1 MHRAAKRRVPGRVP
15 SAHPLSGHVLSG
27 RRLFEHGIAAA
38 TLALMLAVSGHSAI
52 AAPEGECVKG
62 KDARSY
68 LDCLN
73 QVQKAGEQR
82 LDQAVAAALA
92 GIEARQEL
100 QAPQRRRWIAL
111 FNESQSRFVNWRNFE
126 CQSIAPYEGGAG
138 EKTVGG
144 RLGGAAVIE
153 QRITCL
159 TSLNDARAADIERR
173 YQIPAHLPPPE
184 PPANSPTAIAA
195 PPASNPPAPAP
206 PTPAA
211 ARAASPAPPS
221 GGALP
226 VTAPAEAPRASDT
239 PPGSVRII
247 LP

>member
-1 MHRAAKRRVPGRVP
+1 M
-15 SAHPLSGHVLSG
+15 
-27 RRLFEHGIAAA
+27 LFGHGIAAA
-38 TLALMLAVSGHSAI
+38 MLVMMLALSGHSAV

-62 KDARSY
+62 KDARIY

-100 QAPQRRRWIAL
+100 QPPQRRRWIAL

-144 RLGGAAVIE
+144 RLGGTAVIE

-159 TSLNDARAADIERR
+159 TSLNDTRAADIERR
-173 YQIPAHLPPPE
+173 YPLPADVPRLE
-184 PPANSPTAIAA
+184 PPANSPAPTT
-195 PPASNPPAPAP
+195 PPAAAATPPAPVR